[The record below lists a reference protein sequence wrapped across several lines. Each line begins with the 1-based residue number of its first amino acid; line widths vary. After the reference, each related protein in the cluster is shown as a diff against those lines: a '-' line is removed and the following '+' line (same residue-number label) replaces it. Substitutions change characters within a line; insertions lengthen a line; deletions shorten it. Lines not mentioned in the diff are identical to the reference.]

1 MTIGPSLIVGLAVL
15 QAVVPPVRSLDR
27 GTRSD
32 IVVARQVT
40 IRDQD
45 AWAALWQEHAAARPR
60 PAVDFSSEMVVGV
73 FLGTRPTAGYGAE
86 IVGYRGADSDVVIQY
101 RESAPPRG
109 AITAQVL
116 TSPFHLVVVLRRTG
130 TVTFEKL

>member
-73 FLGTRPTAGYGAE
+73 FLGTRPTAGYGTE
-86 IVGYRGADSDVVIQY
+86 IVGYRGADSDIVIQY
-101 RESAPPRG
+101 RESGPPRG

>member
-1 MTIGPSLIVGLAVL
+1 MMIGITLFVGLAVL
-15 QAVVPPVRSLDR
+15 QAVVPPVRSLDK
-27 GTRSD
+27 GTRSV

-45 AWAALWQEHAAARPR
+45 AWTALWQEHAASRPR

-73 FLGTRPTAGYGAE
+73 FLGTRPTAGFAAE
-86 IVGYRGADSDVVIQY
+86 IMGYRAADGDLVIQY

-116 TSPFHLVVVLRRTG
+116 TSPFHLVVVPRRPG

>member
-1 MTIGPSLIVGLAVL
+1 MMIGVMLFVGLAVL
-15 QAVVPPVRSLDR
+15 QTVVPPVRSLDK

-40 IRDQD
+40 IRDQE
-45 AWAALWQEHAAARPR
+45 AWNALWQEHATSRPR

-73 FLGTRPTAGYGAE
+73 FLGMRPTAGFGVE
-86 IVGYRGADSDVVIQY
+86 IVGYRAADGGVVVQY
-101 RESAPPRG
+101 REGGPPRG

-116 TSPFHLVVVLRRTG
+116 TSPFHLVVVPRRTG

>member
-1 MTIGPSLIVGLAVL
+1 MTIGAALIVGLTVL
-15 QAVVPPVRSLDR
+15 QAAVPPVRSLDK
-27 GTRSD
+27 GTRSE

-45 AWAALWQEHAAARPR
+45 AWNALWQEHAAARPR
-60 PAVDFSSEMVVGV
+60 PNVDFSSEMVVGV
-73 FLGTRPTAGYGAE
+73 FLGTRPTAGFATE
-86 IVGYRGADSDVVIQY
+86 IVGYRVVDADVVIQY

-116 TSPFHLVVVLRRTG
+116 TSPFHLVVVPRRPG
-130 TVTFEKL
+130 AVTFEKL

>member
-1 MTIGPSLIVGLAVL
+1 MVIGAALLVGLAVL
-15 QAVVPPVRSLDR
+15 QTVVPPVRSLDK
-27 GTRSD
+27 GSRSE

-45 AWAALWQEHAAARPR
+45 AWTALWQEHAASRPR

-73 FLGTRPTAGYGAE
+73 FLGTRPTAGFAAE
-86 IVGYRGADSDVVIQY
+86 VVGYRAVDGDLVVQY
-101 RESAPPRG
+101 RESTPPRG

-116 TSPFHLVVVLRRTG
+116 TSPFHLVVVPRRTG
-130 TVTFEKL
+130 AVTFEKL

>member
-1 MTIGPSLIVGLAVL
+1 MTIGPALIVGLAVL

-27 GTRSD
+27 GTRSE

-73 FLGTRPTAGYGAE
+73 FLGTRSTAGYGAE
-86 IVGYRGADSDVVIQY
+86 IIGYRAADGDVVIQY

-116 TSPFHLVVVLRRTG
+116 TSPFHLVVVPRRTG